1 MVDHTFYSWINVS
14 LTDFFMFQVN
24 LDHFINPEETY
35 RYLLITAEMFGLL
48 KQVKL
53 ATYFHR

>member
-14 LTDFFMFQVN
+14 LNDFFMFQVN

-35 RYLLITAEMFGLL
+35 HYLLITAEMFGLL

-53 ATYFHR
+53 ATYFHG

>member
-14 LTDFFMFQVN
+14 LNDFFMFQVN

-35 RYLLITAEMFGLL
+35 HYLLITAEMFGLL

>member
-1 MVDHTFYSWINVS
+1 MVDHTFILGLMLAS
-14 LTDFFMFQVN
+14 LIFFMFQVN

-35 RYLLITAEMFGLL
+35 HYLLITAEMFGLL